1 MALISSRGYYGL
13 AAMHTLSRT
22 PQDQPIPTQ
31 EIAKRANIPK
41 NYLEQILAALKKAGL
56 VHSIRGPRGGY
67 FLTRAPEE
75 ISVLKIFEALE
86 ETLSVV
92 DKPDDGSALGYFFAD
107 AQKEISQRFEM
118 PLTELDQYS
127 DIQNEYLHYSI

>member
-13 AAMHTLSRT
+13 AAMYALTHA

-31 EIAKRANIPK
+31 EIAERANIPK

-56 VHSIRGPRGGY
+56 VRSIRGPKGGY
-67 FLTRAPEE
+67 LLTQAPEE
-75 ISVLKIFEALE
+75 ISALKIFEAVE

-92 DKPDDGSALGYFFAD
+92 DKQNNGSALGYFFAD
-107 AQKEISQRFEM
+107 AQKEISQRFEI